1 MLLSRLIAIG
11 FLGSIF
17 MMFQFSKNCRI
28 LNRRKDLTP
37 QEAERFQARAQRS
50 LAAAG
55 ALLGGCLFFIIVGII
70 LQ

>member
-1 MLLSRLIAIG
+1 MISNMIALG

-28 LNRRKDLTP
+28 LIRRKDLTD
-37 QEAERFQARAQRS
+37 EETARFQARAQRS
-50 LAAAG
+50 LVAAG
-55 ALLGGCLFFIIVGII
+55 VLLGGCILIIIIGSI

>member
-1 MLLSRLIAIG
+1 MISNMIALG

-28 LNRRKDLTP
+28 LIRRKDLTD
-37 QEAERFQARAQRS
+37 EETARFQARAQRS

-55 ALLGGCLFFIIVGII
+55 VLLGGCLLIIIIGSI